1 MYKGPSTNLRFF
13 FQIFLLLAFLA
24 GIYVMALFNRKISIE
39 KLTNLKDGTGNMGCP
54 DLLVKK
60 GNILMLYNS
69 NAEVVDGINPLPFYN
84 LDEYINYLENQRK
97 KGIHC
102 PVLFLQQ
109 ENDAQGKYVYRVR
122 PSPFQLEG
130 GLPATTIIYKDDARG
145 IPVPVL
151 DASRDNGPYNANN
164 YAGFDPL
171 GLHVGT
177 YTELDKIHDSTQL
190 SKKSDNPMDA
200 NWGGIAHTQNAIES
214 GKYEDNNVRKPVLF
228 QPRGSFNPNLQG
240 GLPQPKDLL

>member
-1 MYKGPSTNLRFF
+1 
-13 FQIFLLLAFLA
+13 
-24 GIYVMALFNRKISIE
+24 MATFDRKTSAIE
-39 KLTNLKDGTGNMGCP
+39 KLTNRKDMTTGNMGCP

-69 NAEVVDGINPLPFYN
+69 NADVVDGINPLPFYN

-97 KGIHC
+97 KGMNC

-130 GLPATTIIYKDDARG
+130 GLPATTTIYKDDARG
-145 IPVPVL
+145 VPVPVL
-151 DASRDNGPYNANN
+151 DANRDNGPYNANN
-164 YAGFDPL
+164 YAGFDPV

-190 SKKSDNPMDA
+190 APKSDNPMDA
-200 NWGGIAHTQNAIES
+200 NWGGITHTQQAIES
-214 GKYEDNNVRKPVLF
+214 GKYEDNNVRKPMLF
-228 QPRGSFNPNLQG
+228 QPRGAVNPNLQG